1 MNMSPIVLPANKYD
15 CQCGR
20 SPNGKCLGW
29 HKLTE
34 EQYKA
39 RLFLYREK
47 VKNVQRNFVTL
58 ALQLYHQDKYK
69 ISGFNKRSPETSST

>member
-1 MNMSPIVLPANKYD
+1 IRDQSQTKYKDMNMSSIVLPANKYD

-47 VKNVQRNFVTL
+47 AK
-58 ALQLYHQDKYK
+58 
-69 ISGFNKRSPETSST
+69 KRAA